1 MKPAHKRFL
10 ELRLNDIG
18 DELESIEDLP
28 EEYQTEDLWERHAK
42 LEKEYARIL
51 DELDGE

>member
-1 MKPAHKRFL
+1 MKPAHRRFL

-28 EEYQTEDLWERHAK
+28 EEYQTEDLWERHKK
-42 LEKEYARIL
+42 LTFEFDRIV
-51 DELDGE
+51 DELNL